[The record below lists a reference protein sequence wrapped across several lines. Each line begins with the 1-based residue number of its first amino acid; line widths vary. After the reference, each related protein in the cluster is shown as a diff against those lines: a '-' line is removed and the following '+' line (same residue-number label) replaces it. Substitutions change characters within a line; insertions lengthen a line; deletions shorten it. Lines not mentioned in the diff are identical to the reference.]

1 MHRKVPRRANLLLP
15 LIALLALGLGF
26 GIWRNARP
34 RCPKTPVAT
43 ESATFSGPLIQRAY
57 VWQREWT
64 PQVSRAISDRASA
77 FDGLA
82 LLAGQVEWRAAP
94 VLIRPALDWSTLR
107 STAKPVGLV
116 VRVQRPGKT
125 ADTAETVARLFQE
138 RLDEANAAGVAVSEF
153 QIDYD
158 CPQKALDA
166 YRAWLTT
173 VRQRFAPTGIPLR
186 ITSLPSWLD
195 EPAFTALADVVDS
208 YVLQVH
214 SFDLTRAGKSPTVC
228 DVEEASSWIAKAAR
242 LGRPFFVALPTY
254 RCVAGYAPDGRLL
267 GMAADGSSPAWPPG
281 TNVLELHSDAEAI
294 AGLVASLSQRRPVA
308 LRGLYWYRLPIEGE
322 SHNWRWLT
330 LSAVMSG
337 RVPASRWEVVV
348 TGGNPADFS
357 LKNAGEKDEPPPR
370 RIRITWSGSNRVAVA
385 DALGNWRCESTSSQV
400 DFHGIPREVPQ
411 RIAPGNSV
419 PLGWI
424 RYRGIPV
431 SDNSYSYE
439 IVR

>member
-1 MHRKVPRRANLLLP
+1 MSKVPQRANLLPP
-15 LIALLALGLGF
+15 LIIALLALGLGF
-26 GIWRNARP
+26 GIWLNARP

-43 ESATFSGPLIQRAY
+43 EPATVSGPLVQRAY
-57 VWQREWT
+57 IWQREWT
-64 PQVSRAISDRASA
+64 PQVSRSISAHAST

-82 LLAGQVEWRAAP
+82 LLAAQVEWHGTP
-94 VLIRPALDWSTLR
+94 VLIRPALDWPTLR

-116 VRVQRPGKT
+116 VRVHRAGKT
-125 ADTAETVARLFQE
+125 SDTAETVARLFQE
-138 RLDEANAAGVAVSEF
+138 RLDEAHSAGVTVSEF

-166 YRAWLTT
+166 YRTWLTV
-173 VRQRFAPTGIPLR
+173 VRQMLAPTGIPLR

-195 EPAFTALADVVDS
+195 EPAFTALADVADG
-208 YVLQVH
+208 YILQVH

-228 DVEEASSWIAKAAR
+228 DVGEASSWIAQAAR

-254 RCVAGYAPDGRLL
+254 RCVAGYAPDGHFL
-267 GMAADGSSPAWPPG
+267 GMAADGSSPTWPPG
-281 TNVLELHSDAEAI
+281 TNVLELHSDAEAL
-294 AGLVASLSQRRPVA
+294 AGLVASLTRQRPA
-308 LRGLYWYRLPIEGE
+308 GMRGLYWYRLPIEGE

-348 TGGNPADFS
+348 TGSNPADFS
-357 LKNAGEKDEPPPR
+357 LKNAGEKDEPQPR
-370 RIRITWSGSNRVAVA
+370 QIRVTWSGSNRVAVA
-385 DALGNWRCESTSSQV
+385 EALGNWRSESTSSQV
-400 DFHGIPREVPQ
+400 DFHATPRERSP

-424 RYRGIPV
+424 RYQGIPV
-431 SDNSYSYE
+431 SDSSYSYE

>member
-1 MHRKVPRRANLLLP
+1 MAVEP
-15 LIALLALGLGF
+15 
-26 GIWRNARP
+26 
-34 RCPKTPVAT
+34 AT
-43 ESATFSGPLIQRAY
+43 VSGPLVQRAY

-64 PQVSRAISDRASA
+64 PQVSRSISVHASA

-82 LLAGQVEWRAAP
+82 LLAAQVEWRGTP
-94 VLIRPALDWSTLR
+94 VVIRPAIEWATLR
-107 STAKPVGLV
+107 ATAKPVGLV
-116 VRVQRPGKT
+116 VRVHRAGKT
-125 ADTAETVARLFQE
+125 SETAETVAHIFQE
-138 RLDEANAAGVAVSEF
+138 RLGEARLAGVAISEF

-166 YRAWLTT
+166 YRTWLTV
-173 VRQRFAPTGIPLR
+173 VRQALASTGIPLR

-195 EPAFTALADVVDS
+195 ESAFAALADAADG
-208 YVLQVH
+208 YILQVH

-228 DVEEASSWIAKAAR
+228 DVEEAFSWIAKATR

-254 RCVAGYAPDGRLL
+254 RCVVGYAPDGRSL
-267 GMAADGSSPAWPPG
+267 GMVADGSSPTWPPG
-281 TNVLELHSDAEAI
+281 TNVLELHSDADAI
-294 AGLVASLSQRRPVA
+294 AGLVASLTQRRPA
-308 LRGLYWYRLPIEGE
+308 AMRGLYWYRLPIEGE

-337 RVPASRWEVVV
+337 RVPVSRWEVVV

-357 LKNAGEKDEPPPR
+357 LRNAGEKDEPQPR
-370 RIRITWSGSNRVAVA
+370 QIRITWSGSNRVAVA
-385 DALGNWRCESTSSQV
+385 NALGSWDCASGPSQV
-400 DFHGIPREVPQ
+400 DFLATPREAVA

-424 RYRGIPV
+424 RYRETPV
-431 SDNSYSYE
+431 SDSSYSYE